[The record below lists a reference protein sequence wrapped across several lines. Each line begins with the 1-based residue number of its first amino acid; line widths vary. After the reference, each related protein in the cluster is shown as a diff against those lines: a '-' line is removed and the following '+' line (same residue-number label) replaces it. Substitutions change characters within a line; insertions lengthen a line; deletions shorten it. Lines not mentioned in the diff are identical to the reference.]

1 MTQTEIEKLVKKQR
15 DFFNSGETL
24 NVSFRISA
32 LEKLRAC
39 IIKYEK
45 KINQAIRAD
54 LGKSAF
60 ESYMCETG
68 LVLSELTYMIKH
80 TRKFAKER
88 TVHTPL
94 AQFQSRSYQKPSP
107 YGVVL
112 IMSPWNYPLMLTLEP
127 LIDALAAGNTAIVKP
142 SAYSANTSELIS
154 RMLGECFDE
163 KYVAVVT
170 GGREENTCLLNEHF
184 DYIFFTGS
192 QSVGKEVMRCAS
204 AHLTPITLELGGKS
218 PCIVH
223 KSADIKLAAKRIVF
237 GKFLNCGQTCVAPD
251 YIYCDSTVK
260 DELLNELKKQI
271 QKQYGR
277 QPLKRKQYG
286 KIINEKH
293 FDRLLGLIDYKK
305 VVVGG
310 MANRSTLQIEP
321 TIMDNVTF
329 SDLVM
334 HEEIFGPILPV
345 LTYDF
350 IDEAV
355 DTIRSMSHPLALY
368 IFTQDKCAAKSV
380 IEKIGFGGG
389 CINDTLIH
397 LATSEMPFGGFGES
411 GLGSY
416 HYHCGDHEAHLHPN
430 GVCPYKNG
438 AVSNE
443 NTSGQ
448 TQTQTQTQ
456 TQSAGNQNQVTEQMN
471 TYQPVFDA
479 NYYYMNNPD
488 LQSVVGSDSQKLFEH
503 FYTCGMAEGRRASE
517 NFDVSVYKANNPDL
531 VAVFGDDLKAYYT
544 HYVQSGQ
551 LENRVCK

>member
-45 KINQAIRAD
+45 KINQAICAD

-94 AQFQSRSYQKPSP
+94 AQFHSRSYQKPSP

-112 IMSPWNYPLMLTLEP
+112 IMSPWNYPLMLTFEP
-127 LIDALAAGNTAIVKP
+127 LVDALAAGNTAIVKP

-154 RMLGECFDE
+154 HMLRECFDE

-170 GGREENTCLLNEHF
+170 GGREENTCLLNENF

-223 KSADIKLAAKRIVF
+223 KSANIKLAAKRIVF

-251 YIYCDSTVK
+251 YIYCDSAVK
-260 DELLNELKKQI
+260 DELVNELKKQI

-310 MANRSTLQIEP
+310 TANRSTLQIEP

-334 HEEIFGPILPV
+334 QEEIFGPLLPV
-345 LTYDF
+345 LTVGSME
-350 IDEAV
+350 EAIAFV
-355 DTIRSMSHPLALY
+355 NRRPKPLALY
-368 IFTQDKCAAKSV
+368 LFTENREA
-380 IEKIGFGGG
+380 EKNVLEYTSFGGG
-389 CINDTLIH
+389 CINDTIIH
-397 LATSEMPFGGFGES
+397 LATSQMGFGGVGNS
-411 GLGSY
+411 GMGSY
-416 HYHCGDHEAHLHPN
+416 HGKKSFETFSHEKSIVKKYTWMDLP
-430 GVCPYKNG
+430 
-438 AVSNE
+438 
-443 NTSGQ
+443 
-448 TQTQTQTQ
+448 
-456 TQSAGNQNQVTEQMN
+456 MR
-471 TYQPVFDA
+471 YQP
-479 NYYYMNNPD
+479 YT
-488 LQSVVGSDSQKLFEH
+488 GWKEKLVRMF
-503 FYTCGMAEGRRASE
+503 
-517 NFDVSVYKANNPDL
+517 
-531 VAVFGDDLKAYYT
+531 LK
-544 HYVQSGQ
+544 
-551 LENRVCK
+551 